1 MLCEPKKKPYK
12 LKSHLTQSYK
22 VNQIHIN
29 IEGYLHHLFW
39 GSQMLVC
46 AFSSAVH
53 MVVLIV
59 IQLVLNSHIHQFF
72 PAQQTS

>member
-1 MLCEPKKKPYK
+1 
-12 LKSHLTQSYK
+12 
-22 VNQIHIN
+22 
-29 IEGYLHHLFW
+29 
-39 GSQMLVC
+39 
-46 AFSSAVH
+46 